1 MKAYKELES
10 INGKQALIRHGP
22 CIAIPRYKNRP
33 LVTTWSQGDKVPDVK
48 NRLKVKLDQMFFL
61 LDGLSQTKPKLGKHA
76 GLIYYHSVMGWLRW
90 ELWPVA
96 AEPALRLLMGL
107 WEWEGLTPDC
117 SKNAER
123 GLQPGDERC
132 CPKVNPW

>member
-1 MKAYKELES
+1 MKAYKGLGN

-22 CIAIPRYKNRP
+22 YIAMPRYKNRP

-48 NRLKVKLDQMFFL
+48 NRLKVKQDQMFFL
-61 LDGLSQTKPKLGKHA
+61 LDGLSQTKPKIRKTRGADLLPCCDG
-76 GLIYYHSVMGWLRW
+76 GLHW
-90 ELWPVA
+90 ELWPAA
-96 AEPALRLLMGL
+96 AEPALHLLMGL

-123 GLQPGDERC
+123 GLQPGDESC
-132 CPKVNPW
+132 CLKVDPW